1 MDVGGKLI
9 RHGTTATKIPAVI
22 KASSARF
29 LRHLAQNPNTTC
41 SSLARA
47 AANPLPHQDTIPAL
61 SAGGSLL
68 SPLREP

>member
-29 LRHLAQNPNTTC
+29 LPHLAQNPNTHLLL
-41 SSLARA
+41 S
-47 AANPLPHQDTIPAL
+47 ANPLPHQDTIPAL

-68 SPLREP
+68 PPLREP